1 MGKIFTHKGG
11 VVHTFVVHF
20 CASTCFL
27 KTSLNHYSRPGLIAV
42 NKKGFVWFCFV
53 LGVVGRY
60 LFYSAFRIIWLCI
73 LKVNSLL
80 SL

>member
-1 MGKIFTHKGG
+1 MGKIFTHKGD
-11 VVHTFVVHF
+11 VHTFVVHF

-27 KTSLNHYSRPGLIAV
+27 KTGLNPCLRSGLIVV
-42 NKKGFVWFCFV
+42 NKKGFVWFWFV
-53 LGVVGRY
+53 LGVVDRY

-73 LKVNSLL
+73 LKVHLLL